1 MDFDAFSGGIE
12 PGGLRSKSDIGVLI
26 CYMLHNIDA
35 PFAKE
40 DILNIIQENAIA
52 NYFETIS
59 AIEELIKCGNIEY
72 ADEKEE
78 MLMITRNGKLISSQ
92 LYTTLSVTL
101 RQKTIGAIMRLVT
114 QKRLEKENPVTVS
127 GAEGGGY
134 NVNFRIT
141 DGMRDLMSLTLFVPT
156 IEEVKEVKRHFYQCP
171 DKIYSTV
178 LASVVG
184 DDDMIAEALRDL
196 KR

>member
-1 MDFDAFSGGIE
+1 MDFDAVAGGIE

-26 CYMLHNIDA
+26 CYMLHNIDS

-40 DILNIIQENAIA
+40 DIVHIIQENAIA

-59 AIEELIKCGNIEY
+59 AIEELVKCGNIEY
-72 ADEKEE
+72 ADENEE
-78 MLMITRNGKLISSQ
+78 MLVITRNGRLISSQ

-114 QKRLEKENPVTVS
+114 RKRLEKENPVTVS
-127 GAEGGGY
+127 GADGGGY

-141 DGMRDLMSLTLFVPT
+141 DGMRDLMSLTMFVPT
-156 IEEVKEVKRHFYQCP
+156 IEEVKEVKKNFYRCP
-171 DKIYSTV
+171 DKIYSV
-178 LASVVG
+178 ILASVVG
-184 DDDMIAEALRDL
+184 NSEMIAEALKDL
-196 KR
+196 RN

>member
-12 PGGLRSKSDIGVLI
+12 PGGLRSKSDIGVLV

-40 DILNIIQENAIA
+40 DILHIIQENAIA
-52 NYFETIS
+52 NYFETVT
-59 AIEELIKCGNIEY
+59 AIEELVKCGNIEY
-72 ADEKEE
+72 ADENGE
-78 MLMITRNGKLISSQ
+78 MLVITQNGKLISSQ

-101 RQKTIGAIMRLVT
+101 RQKTIGAIMRLIT

-127 GAEGGGY
+127 SADNGGY

-156 IEEVKEVKRHFYQCP
+156 IEEVKEVKKNFYQRT
-171 DKIYSTV
+171 DKIYSAV
-178 LASVVG
+178 LAAVVG
-184 DDDMIAEALRDL
+184 DNDMIADALRDL

>member
-12 PGGLRSKSDIGVLI
+12 PGGLRSKSDIGVLV

-40 DILNIIQENAIA
+40 DILHIIQENAIA
-52 NYFETIS
+52 NYFETVT
-59 AIEELIKCGNIEY
+59 AIEELVKCGNIEY
-72 ADEKEE
+72 ADENGE
-78 MLMITRNGKLISSQ
+78 LLVITQNGKLISSQ

-101 RQKTIGAIMRLVT
+101 RQKTIGAIMRLIT

-127 GAEGGGY
+127 SADNGGY

-156 IEEVKEVKRHFYQCP
+156 IEEVKEVKKNFYQRT
-171 DKIYSTV
+171 DKIYSAV
-178 LASVVG
+178 LAAVVG
-184 DDDMIAEALRDL
+184 DNDMIADALRDL